1 MWAVREIAENTLAV
15 GYFGASTFEIY
26 GGNTLQKS
34 VDVGLFIFGFI
45 IPPTSPK
52 GIMPRHL
59 IALDNDRYSVID
71 L

>member
-15 GYFGASTFEIY
+15 GYFNIGRFEIY
-26 GGNTLQKS
+26 VGNTLQKS
-34 VDVGLFIFGFI
+34 VNVDLSIFGFI

-52 GIMPRHL
+52 GQMPRHL
-59 IALDNDRYSVID
+59 IALDNSRYSVID